1 MKCNCE
7 REEKKF
13 ESLNPDIE
21 GDASEVIEEE
31 IQEAIEDELL
41 ENIKIFDNLILPE
54 GLEKVGETPWMT
66 EKTVFLDILKRHM
79 APKDKLGY
87 LLVKKWE
94 LEFIWEDEKEKI
106 YTVNPKHP
114 LIIFPERYHHV
125 ILTGPVEFKIKFYK
139 FDLDIDKHMNAFR
152 PGEKFIKNNK

>member
-7 REEKKF
+7 GKETLKR
-13 ESLNPDIE
+13 LNPDIE

-31 IQEAIEDELL
+31 IQETIEDDFI
-41 ENIKIFDNLILPE
+41 ENIKVYDNLIFPE

-66 EKTVFLDILKRHM
+66 EKTVFPDILKRHM

-87 LLVKKWE
+87 LLVKKGE
-94 LEFIWEDEKEKI
+94 LEFVWEDEKERV

-114 LIIFPERYHHV
+114 LIIYPERYHHV
-125 ILTGPVEFKIKFYK
+125 VLIGPVEFKIKFYK
-139 FDLDIDKHMNAFR
+139 FDLDIIKDMNALR
-152 PGEKFIKNNK
+152 PGENFIKHNK